1 MRHLRISF
9 KTIWGMS
16 LLTVSLA
23 FAQFTTT
30 TIDPPAAQQF
40 AGFGRS
46 MVAIGDVNNDGVADL
61 LVSAAT
67 EDVAAIVDA
76 GRVYVING
84 ANGGVL
90 YELDTPTPESF
101 GTFGFTL
108 AATDVNNDEIMD
120 LIIGSQ
126 ETVDGLSGAGR
137 VYVFDG
143 TDGAP
148 LYDVTAPSPAQFAWF
163 SRSLTVIDDLND
175 DGISEWVAG
184 SGASPS
190 GISEAGQA
198 YVFSGSDGSFLFAID
213 SPNPNESGIFSL
225 SMATI
230 ADVNDDGFSD
240 ILIGT
245 QETPGSR
252 TKSGRAYLMSGMD
265 GALIHT
271 LNSSHPKA
279 NGKFG
284 WAVAA
289 PGDVNEDDIP
299 DLLVGSSEDVN
310 GFVDAGRA
318 YLFDGASG
326 NFLFSIES
334 PNPFHVDWFS
344 RTAAN
349 AGDANN
355 DGIDDLLIAAP
366 LADVA
371 GTFDAGRVYLFSG
384 ANGNVLDS
392 LTAVNREFNGLFGFS
407 MLGSWQNTS
416 SAADYLI
423 SSYTEDVNNI
433 GDAGRIYR
441 FRTDNVAIEMTGN
454 YLPDQITLQQNYPNP
469 FNPSATIELEI
480 APGSAR
486 GEVSLIIYDLLGK
499 QVRELFS
506 GERISGSFRVV
517 WDGRNAAG
525 TLAPSGIYFYTLT
538 AAAGYSQTKKMLLTR

>member
-1 MRHLRISF
+1 MKILKIFLKSL
-9 KTIWGMS
+9 WGVF
-16 LLTVSLA
+16 LFPVSLA
-23 FAQFTTT
+23 FAQFNTT
-30 TIDPPAAQQF
+30 TIDPPTPQQF

-46 MVAIGDVNNDGVADL
+46 MVAIGDVNNDGIADL

-67 EDVAAIVDA
+67 EDVSAIVDA
-76 GRVYVING
+76 GRVYAING

-90 YELDTPTPESF
+90 YELDTPNPETF

-108 AATDVNNDEIMD
+108 AATDVNNDAVKD

-126 ETVDGLSGAGR
+126 ETVNNLDGAGR

-143 TDGAP
+143 TNGAP
-148 LYDVTAPSPAQFAWF
+148 LYDVVAPSPAQFAWF
-163 SRSLTVIDDLND
+163 SRSLTVIDDLNN

-184 SGASPS
+184 SGASAS
-190 GISEAGQA
+190 GITEAGQA
-198 YVFSGSDGSFLFAID
+198 YVFSGIDGNFLFAID
-213 SPNPNESGIFSL
+213 SPNPNESGLFSL

-230 ADVNDDGFSD
+230 ADANNDGFSD
-240 ILIGT
+240 ILIGS
-245 QETPGSR
+245 QETPDSL

-265 GALIHT
+265 GTLIHT
-271 LNSSHPKA
+271 LNSSHPKN

-289 PGDVNEDDIP
+289 PGDVNGDDIP

-344 RTAAN
+344 RGLAN

-366 LADVA
+366 LADIS
-371 GTFDAGRVYLFSG
+371 GTFDAGRVYLFNG

-392 LTAVNREFNGLFGFS
+392 LTAVNQEFNGLFGFS
-407 MLGSWQNTS
+407 MLGSWQTAS
-416 SAADYLI
+416 SVADYLI
-423 SSYTEDVNNI
+423 SSYTEDVNSV

-441 FRTDNVAIEMTGN
+441 FRADNVAIEVAGD
-454 YLPDQITLQQNYPNP
+454 YLPNQLNLKQNYPNP
-469 FNPSATIELEI
+469 FNPSTTIELEI
-480 APGSAR
+480 APGNAQ
-486 GEVSLIIYDLLGK
+486 GEMSLIIYDLLGK
-499 QVRELFS
+499 QVRKLLS
-506 GERISGSFRVV
+506 GEKISGSYQLV
-517 WDGRNAAG
+517 WDGRNEEG
-525 TLAPSGIYFYTLT
+525 TLAPSGIYFYTLSANT
-538 AAAGYSQTKKMLLTR
+538 GYSQTKKMLLTR